1 MQNENF
7 DFTKV
12 LLEECIKLLFE
23 FLKFLIVQLWNWYKD
38 RKKKRKG
45 KT

>member
-12 LLEECIKLLFE
+12 VLEECIKLFFE
-23 FLKFLIVQLWNWYKD
+23 FLKFLFVRLYNRHKD
-38 RKKKRKG
+38 RKKKRKE